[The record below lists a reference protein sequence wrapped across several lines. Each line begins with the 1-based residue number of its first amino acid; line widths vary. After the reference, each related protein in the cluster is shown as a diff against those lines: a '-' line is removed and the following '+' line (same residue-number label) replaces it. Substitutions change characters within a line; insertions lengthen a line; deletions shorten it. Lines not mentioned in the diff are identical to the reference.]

1 VNTAVAPGKVLGA
14 ILGLI
19 LGLWIREPWAIV
31 LFSILGGLAGHLYDN
46 AHAAP
51 PLNPLEGLETD
62 PLLEPPSNP
71 VTREQIDEQAQE
83 HFARHLC
90 ALFIEVARV
99 DGEVSREEVRVVK
112 EYFQNALKYGPEA
125 LDTVRLFLKEFLEKP
140 PSLDESIAACRD
152 ELPTGDRLL
161 LVDTL
166 YQLALVDGALQR
178 SEQESLRQIVKGL
191 GLTEEDRRAVTARYL
206 GTGHTHY
213 ARLGLSPGASDAE
226 VKRAYRQ
233 LAAAHHP
240 DRVSHLG
247 SGAVEQ
253 ATRRFQEIQ
262 DAYEMIRRLRGL

>member
-1 VNTAVAPGKVLGA
+1 MAPGKVLGA

-31 LFSILGGLAGHLYDN
+31 VFMVAGGVVGHFYDN

-51 PLNPLEGLETD
+51 PTDPTEGLED
-62 PLLEPPSNP
+62 VPFERAPPSSP
-71 VTREQIDEQAQE
+71 VSREQIDEQAQE

-99 DGEVSREEVRVVK
+99 DGNVSREEVRVVK
-112 EYFQNALKYGPEA
+112 EYFQKELKYGPEA
-125 LDTVRLFLKEFLEKP
+125 LDTVRIHLKEFLAKP
-140 PSLDESIAACRD
+140 PALEESIAACRD

-191 GLTEEDRRAVTARYL
+191 GLSEEDRRAITARYL
-206 GTGHTHY
+206 GTGDTQY
-213 ARLGLSPGASDAE
+213 ARLGLNPGASDAE

-247 SGAVEQ
+247 TGAVDQ

>member
-1 VNTAVAPGKVLGA
+1 M
-14 ILGLI
+14 LGLM

-31 LFSILGGLAGHLYDN
+31 LFLTAGGVVGHLYDN
-46 AHAAP
+46 AHALP
-51 PLNPLEGLETD
+51 PVDPIEGLE
-62 PLLEPPSNP
+62 PNPFLREPPSAP
-71 VTREQIDEQAQE
+71 VSKEQLDAQAQE

-99 DGEVSREEVRVVK
+99 DGNVSREEVRVVK
-112 EYFQNALKYGPEA
+112 EYFQNELKYGSEA
-125 LDTVRLFLKEFLEKP
+125 LDTVRVYLKEFLEKP
-140 PSLDESIAACRD
+140 PTLDESIAACRD
-152 ELPTGDRLL
+152 ELPTSDRLL

-191 GLTEEDRRAVTARYL
+191 GLTEEDRRAITARYL
-206 GTGHTHY
+206 GTGDTHY
-213 ARLGLSPGASDAE
+213 TRLGLNPGASDAE

-247 SGAVEQ
+247 AGAVDQ

>member
-1 VNTAVAPGKVLGA
+1 VAPGKVLGA
-14 ILGLI
+14 MLGLI
-19 LGLWIREPWAIV
+19 LGLWIGGPWAIV
-31 LFSILGGLAGHLYDN
+31 LFTFIGGVAGHLYDN
-46 AHAAP
+46 AHALP
-51 PLNPLEGLETD
+51 PSNPLEGLEED
-62 PLLEPPSNP
+62 PLSEPPSEP
-71 VTREQIDEQAQE
+71 VAREQIDEQAQE

-99 DGEVSREEVRVVK
+99 DGEVSRDEVRVVK
-112 EYFQNALKYGPEA
+112 EYFQNELKYGPEA
-125 LDTVRLFLKEFLEKP
+125 LDIVRLLLKEFLQKP

-191 GLTEEDRRAVTARYL
+191 GLTEEDRRSVTARYL

-213 ARLGLSPGASDAE
+213 ARLGLTPGASDAE

-253 ATRRFQEIQ
+253 ATRRF
-262 DAYEMIRRLRGL
+262 